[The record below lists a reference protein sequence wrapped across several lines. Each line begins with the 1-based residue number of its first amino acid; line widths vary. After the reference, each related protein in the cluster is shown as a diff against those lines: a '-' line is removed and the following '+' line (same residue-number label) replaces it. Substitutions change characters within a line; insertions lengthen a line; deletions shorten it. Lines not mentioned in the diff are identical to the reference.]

1 MIYMFILLC
10 LADLSLSLACSFRM
24 DSLCG
29 LLVGSLTPPSASL
42 SNVDWAGPVQPHT
55 PHIHTYTHTHT
66 PVDGRGQLS
75 QYLTKMGK
83 INASLWSCE

>member
-29 LLVGSLTPPSASL
+29 LLVGTLTPPSASL

-55 PHIHTYTHTHT
+55 PHIHPYTHTHT
-66 PVDGRGQLS
+66 HTCGWEGTAQSVSLDDGENKCFTVEL
-75 QYLTKMGK
+75 
-83 INASLWSCE
+83 